1 MLRPT
6 PSLFCFICAV
16 WALAN
21 CNGEVVNAAGFN
33 KAGLVL
39 WLDAGDAA
47 SVVRDETGGV
57 VTWKDKSGQAHHATL
72 GKGSAKIGLVEA
84 AMNGLPVVRFDGS
97 GFLEVPQIRATPGNL
112 GVFIVAQRLPAQANG
127 RDWQRFLSSTD
138 GITGNDNQRPS
149 FNLIYP
155 RNGKGSAFGPT
166 VMEQFDDEVKIG
178 PLAIGSDNQ
187 RFKGNYLQGD
197 IAEILV
203 FDRDFVSEDSTQS
216 VIRYLTEKWKAESSR
231 VHEGWTLVGPLGKTP
246 VRKND
251 RYPLTDQRNQAGWS
265 LYAPTS
271 DEFNGDKLDAAK
283 WWDINPQWRGR
294 EPALFMPHNVEVRGG
309 MLRLTMK
316 NESVTGALKGYDT
329 FTSAAVQSRMRV
341 RYGYFEI
348 RARPMRSS
356 GSSAFWFTY
365 GDDQEATEID
375 VFEIGGGAPGFER
388 KYNMNQHVFR
398 TPTEKKHWSVGGVW
412 MAPWNLADD
421 FHTYG
426 LEWDEKEISYYVD
439 GVRVRRADGSHW
451 HQALTVN
458 FDSETMPT
466 WFGLPDPKD
475 LPSTF
480 EIDYIRTWK
489 KAGQIEEPPPGFPR

>member
-1 MLRPT
+1 LGF
-6 PSLFCFICAV
+6 SSGV
-16 WALAN
+16 
-21 CNGEVVNAAGFN
+21 GDVNATEFN

-39 WLDAGDAA
+39 WLDASDAA
-47 SVVRDETGGV
+47 SVVRDGTGAI
-57 VTWKDKSGQAHHATL
+57 VTWKDRSGQAHHAVL
-72 GKGSAKIGLVEA
+72 GKGSAKVGLVGA
-84 AMNGLPVVRFDGS
+84 AMNGLPVLRFDGT
-97 GFLEVPQIRATPGNL
+97 GFLEVPQIRATPGKL
-112 GVFIVAQRLPAQANG
+112 GIFIVAQRLPAQANG
-127 RDWQRFLSSTD
+127 RDWQRLVSSSD
-138 GITGNDNQRPS
+138 GSANRDTQRPA
-149 FNLIYP
+149 FTLMHP
-155 RNGKGSAFGPT
+155 KNGKGSAFGPT
-166 VMEQFDDEVKIG
+166 VMEYFDEDVNIG

-187 RFKGNYLQGD
+187 RGRGNYLHGD

-231 VHEGWTLVGPLGKTP
+231 VHEGWTRVGPLGETP
-246 VRKND
+246 VRKNN
-251 RYPLTDQRNQAGWS
+251 RYPLTDQDNQAGWS
-265 LYAPTS
+265 LYEPMS
-271 DEFNGDKLDAAK
+271 DEFNGDKLDGAK
-283 WWDINPQWRGR
+283 WWDHNPQWRGR

-316 NESVTGALKGYDT
+316 NENVAGAPKGYDT
-329 FTSAAVQSRMRV
+329 FTSAAVQSRTRV
-341 RYGYFEI
+341 RHGYFEI
-348 RARPMRSS
+348 RAKPMRSS

-365 GDDQEATEID
+365 GDDRDATEID

-426 LEWDEKEISYYVD
+426 LEWDEKELSYYVD
-439 GVRVRRADGSHW
+439 GVRVRRADGGHW
-451 HQALTVN
+451 RQALTVN

-489 KAGQIEEPPPGFPR
+489 KAGQIEEPLPGFTKK